1 MTKDLIKQDPAA
13 VRDALSEAGMRVVE
27 KMDSVT
33 EAAMWK
39 DGGVKSRTAR
49 RVIRRHIRHHFGK
62 DALSSERELM
72 ELSKGHSPVET
83 KSVEYDKGDGHKKE
97 TLKCSIKHMARE
109 VEMQTKGKQ
118 KCKQKGSIGTL
129 GKP

>member
-83 KSVEYDKGDGHKKE
+83 KYYCSYIHSNMPSSCYSTNSS
-97 TLKCSIKHMARE
+97 TLYFLMRFAE
-109 VEMQTKGKQ
+109 
-118 KCKQKGSIGTL
+118 
-129 GKP
+129 